1 MMRCI
6 ADAAETADAVG
17 GGNGPKVWK
26 AIAFLTILLYSI

>member
-26 AIAFLTILLYSI
+26 IMVE